1 MKDYSLRWINL
12 NNEVEAKKAMQQIGS
27 DPGGIAQ
34 MSGKPIGRALKL
46 ENVPLPMAHIIKQEM
61 LSLGGDAA
69 VHRNVIVNKIEA
81 TDILLVGTA
90 KHFRRLAQKLA
101 AQPFG
106 LRDLGKS
113 IKNLLDGLEPIK
125 KRILPC
131 RGKELVLGERTL
143 IMGILNLTPDSFSDG
158 GKFATFDNALKQAE
172 MLVEQGADIL
182 DIGAESTRLNHD
194 PVSADEEWRRLEA
207 VIKALLTRIP
217 IPISVDTYKA
227 EVAEK
232 ALDAGVHMINDVW
245 GLQKDQRM
253 AEVVGKYQAPVVV
266 MHNQEGSNYHH
277 VIGDIMAFL
286 KKSIL
291 LAEEQGLAGDQI
303 IIDPGIGGVAFGKS
317 LDIDLEIMSRLGEF
331 RSLGH
336 PILLGTSRKSM
347 IGQTL
352 NLPVEERVEG
362 TIATSV
368 VGVAAGVDI
377 LRVHDVQANKRAV
390 QMADA
395 IYRQKRGENFV
406 GA

>member
-1 MKDYSLRWINL
+1 MKDFHLRWIKL
-12 NNEVEAKKAMQQIGS
+12 DNETESKKAMEIIGS

-34 MSGKPIGRALKL
+34 MAGKPLGRALKI
-46 ENVPLPMAHIIKQEM
+46 ENVPLHVAHILKQEM

-81 TDILLVGTA
+81 TDMLLVGTV
-90 KHFRRLAQKLA
+90 KQFRKLSQKLL

-106 LRDLGKS
+106 LKDLGKTLKS
-113 IKNLLDGLEPIK
+113 LLEGFEPPH
-125 KRILPC
+125 KRVLSC
-131 RGKELVLGERTL
+131 RGKELLLGERTL

-158 GKFATFDNALKQAE
+158 GKFVTLDQALKQAE
-172 MLVEQGADIL
+172 ALVEQGADIL
-182 DIGAESTRLNHD
+182 DIGAESTRISHD
-194 PVSADEEWRRLEA
+194 PVSAKEEWERLEA
-207 VIKALLTRIP
+207 VLKALVPRLS
-217 IPISVDTYKA
+217 IPISLDTYKA
-227 EVAEK
+227 EVAER
-232 ALDAGVHMINDVW
+232 ALDSGIHMINDVW
-245 GLQKDQRM
+245 GLQRDPRM

-266 MHNQEGSNYHH
+266 MHNQKGDNYHH

-291 LAEEQGLAGDQI
+291 LAEEQGLKGDQI
-303 IIDPGIGGVAFGKS
+303 IIDPGIGGPAFGKS
-317 LDIDLEIMSRLGEF
+317 LDLDLEIMSRLSEF

-352 NLPVEERVEG
+352 NLPPDQRLEG

-368 VGVAAGVDI
+368 IGVAAGVDI
-377 LRVHDVQANKRAV
+377 LRVHDVLPNKRAV

-395 IYRQKRGENFV
+395 IYRQKRGANFV

>member
-1 MKDYSLRWINL
+1 MKDYSLRWIDL
-12 NNEVEAKKAMQQIGS
+12 NNEMEAKKAMQHIGS
-27 DPGGIAQ
+27 DPGGIAH
-34 MSGKPIGRALKL
+34 MVGKPIGRALKL
-46 ENVPLPMAHIIKQEM
+46 ENVPLPAAHIIKQEM

-81 TDILLVGTA
+81 TDILLVGTT
-90 KHFRRLAQKLA
+90 KHFRRLSQKLA

-106 LRDLGKS
+106 LKDLGKS
-113 IKNLLDGLEPIK
+113 LKSLLEALEPPK
-125 KRILPC
+125 QRVLSC
-131 RGKELVLGERTL
+131 RGKEIVLGERTL

-158 GKFATFDNALKQAE
+158 GKFNTFEHAIKQAE
-172 MLVEQGADIL
+172 ALVEQGADIL
-182 DIGAESTRLNHD
+182 DIGAESTRLKHD
-194 PVSADEEWRRLEA
+194 PVSAEEEWNRLEA
-207 VIKALLTRIP
+207 VIKALLPRLS
-217 IPISVDTYKA
+217 IPISVDTYKS

-232 ALDAGVHMINDVW
+232 ALDAGVHMINDIW
-245 GLQKDQRM
+245 GLQKDLKM
-253 AEVVGKYQAPVVV
+253 AEVAGKYQAPVIV
-266 MHNQEGSNYHH
+266 MHNQEGNSYHH
-277 VIGDIMAFL
+277 VMGDMMAFL
-286 KKSIL
+286 KKSIH
-291 LAEEQGLAGDQI
+291 LAEEQGLTGDQI
-303 IIDPGIGGVAFGKS
+303 IIDPGIGGTAFGKS

-352 NLPVEERVEG
+352 NLPMEERLEG
-362 TIATSV
+362 TLATSV

-395 IYRQKRGENFV
+395 IYRRKRGENFS

>member
-1 MKDYSLRWINL
+1 MKDFHLRWIKL
-12 NNEVEAKKAMQQIGS
+12 DNETESKKAMEIIGS

-34 MSGKPIGRALKL
+34 MAGKPLGRALKI
-46 ENVPLPMAHIIKQEM
+46 ENVPLHVAHILKQEM

-81 TDILLVGTA
+81 TDMLLVGTV
-90 KHFRRLAQKLA
+90 KQFRKLSQKLL

-106 LRDLGKS
+106 LKDLGKTLKS
-113 IKNLLDGLEPIK
+113 LLEGFEPPQ
-125 KRILPC
+125 KRVLSC
-131 RGKELVLGERTL
+131 RGKELLLGERTL

-158 GKFATFDNALKQAE
+158 GKFVTLDQALKQAE
-172 MLVEQGADIL
+172 ALVEQGADIL
-182 DIGAESTRLNHD
+182 DIGAESTRISHD
-194 PVSADEEWRRLEA
+194 PVSAKEEWERLEA
-207 VIKALLTRIP
+207 VLKALVPRLS
-217 IPISVDTYKA
+217 IPISLDTYKA
-227 EVAEK
+227 EVAER
-232 ALDAGVHMINDVW
+232 ALDSGVHMINDVW
-245 GLQKDQRM
+245 GLQRDPRM
-253 AEVVGKYQAPVVV
+253 AEVVGKYQAPVFV
-266 MHNQEGSNYHH
+266 MHNQKGDNYRH

-291 LAEEQGLAGDQI
+291 LAEEQGLKGDQI
-303 IIDPGIGGVAFGKS
+303 IIDPGIGGPAFGKS
-317 LDIDLEIMSRLGEF
+317 LDLDLEIMSRLSEF

-352 NLPVEERVEG
+352 NLPPDQRLEG

-368 VGVAAGVDI
+368 IGVAAGVDI
-377 LRVHDVQANKRAV
+377 LRVHDVLPNKRAV

-395 IYRQKRGENFV
+395 IYRQKRGANFV

>member
-1 MKDYSLRWINL
+1 MKDFHLRWIKL
-12 NNEVEAKKAMQQIGS
+12 DNETESKKAMEIIGS

-34 MSGKPIGRALKL
+34 MAGKPLGRALKI
-46 ENVPLPMAHIIKQEM
+46 ENVPLHVAHILKQEM

-81 TDILLVGTA
+81 TDMLLVGTV
-90 KHFRRLAQKLA
+90 KQFRKLSQKLL

-106 LRDLGKS
+106 LKDLGKTLRS
-113 IKNLLDGLEPIK
+113 LLEGFEPPQ
-125 KRILPC
+125 KRVLSC
-131 RGKELVLGERTL
+131 RGKELILGERTL

-158 GKFATFDNALKQAE
+158 GKYVTLDQALKQAE
-172 MLVEQGADIL
+172 ILVEQGADIL
-182 DIGAESTRLNHD
+182 DIGAESTRPSHD
-194 PVSADEEWRRLEA
+194 PVGAKEEWERLEA
-207 VIKALLTRIP
+207 VLKALVPRLS
-217 IPISVDTYKA
+217 IPISLDTYKA
-227 EVAEK
+227 EVAER
-232 ALDAGVHMINDVW
+232 ALDIGVHIINDVW
-245 GLQKDQRM
+245 GLQRDSRM

-266 MHNQEGSNYHH
+266 MHNQEGDSYHH
-277 VIGDIMAFL
+277 VIGDIIAFL
-286 KKSIL
+286 KKSIY
-291 LAEEQGLAGDQI
+291 LAEEQGLKGDQI
-303 IIDPGIGGVAFGKS
+303 IIDPGIGGSAFGKN
-317 LDIDLEIMSRLGEF
+317 LDLDLEIMSRLSEF

-352 NLPVEERVEG
+352 NLPLDQRLEG

-377 LRVHDVQANKRAV
+377 LRVHDVLPNKRAV

-395 IYRQKRGENFV
+395 IYRQKRGANFV